1 MHFRNIST
9 EVVIITPN
17 DNHGYKS
24 KSNVLCSSQV
34 YKENQLFY
42 YIDGYDVSKSNWMRY
57 VNPAYSSESQNL
69 IACQYKV
76 ILVKIY
82 F

>member
-1 MHFRNIST
+1 M
-9 EVVIITPN
+9 
-17 DNHGYKS
+17 
-24 KSNVLCSSQV
+24 

-76 ILVKIY
+76 SIEPEKKNKKLS